1 MFLNWKFNLKFFDD
15 EYDQRIMKKKNTKS
29 DLRWVYTFPLTHTH
43 THYPILKID
52 YYLFFLT
59 IKRISNSDEEEDHD
73 KLVCLRLI
81 YSHSLAFGTSIKKRN
96 SKQEYF

>member
-1 MFLNWKFNLKFFDD
+1 
-15 EYDQRIMKKKNTKS
+15 MKKKHKKRS
-29 DLRWVYTFPLTHTH
+29 KMSLHLSFDSHTH